1 MVFIYPLLHRDV
13 VKLRKM
19 LGYEKDKRKNLLKF
33 SNICDHVMK
42 SIKKCKFC
50 AMFWKDFIFFFRNYY
65 YNIVF
70 FSSTWFSIP
79 LNTMDDVNIAENA
92 DTVCFVDPDPPIF
105 PSTSRSVTESI
116 VLKMTKKTVT
126 FSDGIAENVRETKI
140 SKSKT
145 YCKRP

>member
-1 MVFIYPLLHRDV
+1 MEREVLTTTNKEEIDAMMDELLVCESH
-13 VKLRKM
+13 
-19 LGYEKDKRKNLLKF
+19 EP
-33 SNICDHVMK
+33 
-42 SIKKCKFC
+42 
-50 AMFWKDFIFFFRNYY
+50 
-65 YNIVF
+65 
-70 FSSTWFSIP
+70 SIP

-116 VLKMTKKTVT
+116 VLKLTKKTVT